1 MLVYVFLWTSSLVL
15 HLTTVN
21 IFQADA
27 INLKK
32 KNVRD
37 EAEAKIREL
46 GLKSEEIVSEVTI
59 FTDALL
65 NDVHIL

>member
-46 GLKSEEIVSEVTI
+46 GRKSEEIVSEVTI

-65 NDVHIL
+65 NDVHIH